1 MSEDFKIPTLE
12 EVFKATD
19 DIFELIDIV
28 DNTYK
33 IQEGNFLMKYFQN
46 RGMTLRQVFIRD
58 VINWLCFLAWADD
71 QIDPREVLF
80 INGILGLN
88 LTQLDVFEVI
98 EDLKTTDLSILPP
111 TFALFIEHES
121 KMDNEDGEESIAYI
135 LLSYFFITGSYLI
148 AIDED
153 INDGEVIGFLA
164 YIDKLKYNI
173 DTFNL
178 NSLHKYMLDNI

>member
-1 MSEDFKIPTLE
+1 MLFS
-12 EVFKATD
+12 V
-19 DIFELIDIV
+19 
-28 DNTYK
+28 
-33 IQEGNFLMKYFQN
+33 
-46 RGMTLRQVFIRD
+46 
-58 VINWLCFLAWADD
+58 
-71 QIDPREVLF
+71 VLF

-121 KMDNEDGEESIAYI
+121 KMNNDDEEESIAYT

-148 AIDED
+148 AIDGD

-178 NSLHKYMLDNI
+178 DSLHRYMLDNI